1 MRKAIYPGTFDPI
14 THGHLDLLQR
24 AKKMFDEVVIAIAAD
39 GTKDALF
46 SIEERRALIEQ
57 AVKEAKIP
65 ATVTVFSG
73 LLINYVKEQ
82 QACAVIRGLRAVSDF
97 EFEFQLA
104 LMNRKLNDE
113 VETIF
118 LMPKDTYT
126 YLSSSIVKEISR
138 LGGDISSFVPKTV
151 ETALKAKW
159 KK

>member
-39 GTKDALF
+39 GAKTTLF
-46 SIEERRALIEQ
+46 SMEERRALIEQ
-57 AVKEAKIP
+57 AVKEARIK
-65 ATVTVFSG
+65 ATVNVFSG
-73 LLINYVKEQ
+73 LLVDYVRQQ

-104 LMNRKLNDE
+104 LMNRKLNDD

-118 LMPKDTYT
+118 LMPKDAYT